1 MRPMK
6 DSGIEWIGEIP
17 DGWETC
23 QAKFVILQNDGGVWG
38 EDLAEG
44 NEGKFVIRSTEQ
56 TEEGKWSIVD
66 PAQRDLSNVSYSRYR
81 ILPNDLLIT
90 KSSGSAL
97 HIGKTT
103 IADQYFLDHECYYSN
118 FIQRVRVNDKKVF
131 PKYAWYL
138 YNSPLTR
145 DQFVYLQNST
155 SGIGNINAD
164 NIKSVIIPIPPLAEQ
179 QAIADFLDE
188 KCAAIDKLIDNQ
200 KVQIEKMKEYKQSV
214 ITEAVTKGLNPS
226 VPMKDSGIAWIG
238 KIPEEWGEVMLS
250 SLFCEHKQKNEGMQ
264 CNNLLSL
271 SYGKII
277 RKSIDTS
284 EGLLPGSFEG
294 YNIIDKGDIVLRLT
308 DLQNDH
314 KSLRTGLATER
325 GIITSAYVTIRLDVN
340 EIASSK
346 YMHYFLHSF
355 DVAKGFYG
363 MGDGVRQSLPFEGCK
378 KITLLLP
385 PLAEQQAIADYL
397 DEKCAAIDKLIAI
410 KQAKID
416 KLNDYKKSLI
426 YEYVTGKREV
436 L

>member
-1 MRPMK
+1 MR
-6 DSGIEWIGEIP
+6 
-17 DGWETC
+17 
-23 QAKFVILQNDGGVWG
+23 
-38 EDLAEG
+38 
-44 NEGKFVIRSTEQ
+44 
-56 TEEGKWSIVD
+56 
-66 PAQRDLSNVSYSRYR
+66 
-81 ILPNDLLIT
+81 
-90 KSSGSAL
+90 
-97 HIGKTT
+97 
-103 IADQYFLDHECYYSN
+103 
-118 FIQRVRVNDKKVF
+118 
-131 PKYAWYL
+131 
-138 YNSPLTR
+138 
-145 DQFVYLQNST
+145 
-155 SGIGNINAD
+155 
-164 NIKSVIIPIPPLAEQ
+164 
-179 QAIADFLDE
+179 
-188 KCAAIDKLIDNQ
+188 
-200 KVQIEKMKEYKQSV
+200 
-214 ITEAVTKGLNPS
+214 
-226 VPMKDSGIAWIG
+226 PMKDSGIAWIG

-271 SYGKII
+271 SYGIII

-397 DEKCAAIDKLIAI
+397 DEKCAAIDKLIDNQKVQIEKMKEYKQSVITEAVTKGLNPSVPMKDSGI
-410 KQAKID
+410 AWIGKIPDGWETCQAKFVI
-416 KLNDYKKSLI
+416 LQNDGGVWGEDLAEGKEGKFVIRSTEQTEEGKWSIVDPAQRDLSNVSYSRYRILPNDLLITKSSGSALHI
-426 YEYVTGKREV
+426 GKTTIADQYFLDHECYYSNFIQRV
-436 L
+436 RVND

>member
-1 MRPMK
+1 MMRPMK
-6 DSGIEWIGEIP
+6 DSGIEWIGKIP
-17 DGWETC
+17 EGWGEVMLSSLFCEHKQKNEGMQCNNLLSLSYGKIIRKSIDTSEGLLPGSFEGYNIID
-23 QAKFVILQNDGGVWG
+23 KGDIVLRLTDLQNDHKSLRTG
-38 EDLAEG
+38 LATERG
-44 NEGKFVIRSTEQ
+44 IITSAYVTIRLDVNEI
-56 TEEGKWSIVD
+56 
-66 PAQRDLSNVSYSRYR
+66 A
-81 ILPNDLLIT
+81 
-90 KSSGSAL
+90 SSKYM
-97 HIGKTT
+97 H
-103 IADQYFLDHECYYSN
+103 YFLHSFDVAKGFYGMGDG
-118 FIQRVRVNDKKVF
+118 VRQSLPFEGCKKIT
-131 PKYAWYL
+131 L
-138 YNSPLTR
+138 L
-145 DQFVYLQNST
+145 L
-155 SGIGNINAD
+155 
-164 NIKSVIIPIPPLAEQ
+164 PPLAEQ
-179 QAIADFLDE
+179 QAIADYLDE

-226 VPMKDSGIAWIG
+226 VPMKDSGIEWIG

-397 DEKCAAIDKLIAI
+397 DEKCAAIDKLIAV

>member
-1 MRPMK
+1 
-6 DSGIEWIGEIP
+6 
-17 DGWETC
+17 
-23 QAKFVILQNDGGVWG
+23 
-38 EDLAEG
+38 
-44 NEGKFVIRSTEQ
+44 
-56 TEEGKWSIVD
+56 
-66 PAQRDLSNVSYSRYR
+66 
-81 ILPNDLLIT
+81 
-90 KSSGSAL
+90 
-97 HIGKTT
+97 
-103 IADQYFLDHECYYSN
+103 
-118 FIQRVRVNDKKVF
+118 
-131 PKYAWYL
+131 
-138 YNSPLTR
+138 
-145 DQFVYLQNST
+145 
-155 SGIGNINAD
+155 
-164 NIKSVIIPIPPLAEQ
+164 
-179 QAIADFLDE
+179 
-188 KCAAIDKLIDNQ
+188 
-200 KVQIEKMKEYKQSV
+200 MKEYKQSV
-214 ITEAVTKGLNPS
+214 ITEAVTKGLNPF

-436 L
+436 